1 MKKLKQN
8 YEREVEAEN
17 RIKELED
24 KRKNELENNNKSQV
38 EDNN

>member
-8 YEREVEAEN
+8 YERELEAEN

-24 KRKNELENNNKSQV
+24 KRKKELENNNSQV

>member
-8 YEREVEAEN
+8 YERELEAEN
-17 RIKELED
+17 RIKELEN
-24 KRKNELENNNKSQV
+24 KRKKELENNNSQV

>member
-24 KRKNELENNNKSQV
+24 KRKKELENNNSQV